1 MGGIGSGNWYRW
13 NTQTTVEETKRIDIC
28 YMRKR
33 GFLKPNT
40 HGTLSWT
47 CGGEPN
53 GDINFVTHD
62 DYLQL
67 NFRYKEHGGE
77 WQPIQQKIRFDYT
90 PCHYGNSRKWF
101 LCPRCYKRVAVLASN
116 SPQFLCRHCNEL
128 PYSSQNEDRLDS
140 LRRKRD
146 KLGNRIF
153 NDYDNGYGYKKTK
166 GMHWKTFEVLRQ
178 QHSDIA
184 QQYDRLFYNAFH
196 RLTKLLNN
204 TLI

>member
-13 NTQTTVEETKRIDIC
+13 DTQTTVEETKRIDIC
-28 YMRKR
+28 YMRKQ

-47 CGGEPN
+47 YGGEPS
-53 GDINFVTHD
+53 GEINFATHD

-67 NFRYKEHGGE
+67 NFRHKEHGSE
-77 WQPIQQKIRFDYT
+77 WQSIQQKIRFDCT

-101 LCPRCYKRVAVLASN
+101 LCPGCYKRVAVLASN

-128 PYSSQNEDRLDS
+128 PYSSQNEDRLYS

-146 KLGNRIF
+146 KLGRRIF

-184 QQYDRLFYNAFH
+184 QQYDRLFYNALY